1 MIPMQVNSTHV
12 KSLSQTQVSAK
23 VKQFLKKYHIYVAGT
38 KHNNYSTP
46 DLSKWKK
53 KNTLPSMLVS
63 LMEATGP

>member
-1 MIPMQVNSTHV
+1 MLNRFL
-12 KSLSQTQVSAK
+12 KQVSAK